1 MTEGSG
7 AGGVRIAELVGTLS
21 YAADLGLGQPMEHG
35 MRRTVIALRLAELVG
50 ASQPEREA
58 TYYLGLMMNA
68 YCHADAAEQAQWF
81 GDDISFKGDGFD
93 TLGMNTAQMIAFLLR
108 RIGYSWQWR
117 RTRETAAQLSR
128 HRPEADQYLPHH
140 PLHPG
145 STVRGQD
152 RVGRGGVHRNR
163 SGLRTVGRQR
173 VNRTA
178 CAESRSRCPRGSSSS
193 PGRSRCSSGGAGSNR
208 RWPWRA
214 GARGAEFDPLLVD
227 LFCRHATEV
236 LAGLDEASRWEVIM
250 AAEPRL
256 SRRVDGPELDA
267 VLVAM
272 ADLVDLKSPYLSGH
286 SRGVANLAAEAARVA
301 GLSLD
306 DVVIVRR
313 AGLLH
318 DLGRLGVSNT
328 IWDKPGPLTDAEIER
343 VRLHPYLTDRMLARV
358 APLAASREVAAR
370 HHERLDGSGYP
381 RGLTAASLTPADRL
395 LATADVYH
403 AMTEPRPHRPALD
416 PGEAARVLSAEV
428 RAAHLDGDAADAVLT
443 AAGHRRSARR
453 VGPAGL
459 TAREVEVLG
468 LLARGR
474 SNKEIARL
482 LSISPKTAANH
493 VEHIYAKLAVGSRAA
508 ATLYASQH
516 GLVGAFET
524 A

>member
-1 MTEGSG
+1 MADGSR

-35 MRRTVIALRLAELVG
+35 MRRTVIALRLAELAG

-108 RIGYSWQWR
+108 RIGS
-117 RTRETAAQLSR
+117 
-128 HRPEADQYLPHH
+128 H
-140 PLHPG
+140 G
-145 STVRGQD
+145 
-152 RVGRGGVHRNR
+152 GGVARAKRLLSFPVTGQKLINTFLTTHCT
-163 SGLRTVGRQR
+163 L
-173 VNRTA
+173 
-178 CAESRSRCPRGSSSS
+178 
-193 PGRSRCSSGGAGSNR
+193 GAQF
-208 RWPWRA
+208 
-214 GARGAEFDPLLVD
+214 GARIGLDAAACTAIGQAYEQWDGKGQPHRLRGDEISLPARLVQFAGPVEVFVRRRGLESALAMARRRGGAEFDPLLVD
-227 LFCRHATEV
+227 LFCRHAAEV
-236 LAGLDEASRWEVIM
+236 LAGLDQAARWEVIM

-286 SRGVANLAAEAARVA
+286 SRGVANLVAEAARVA

-328 IWDKPGPLTDAEIER
+328 IWDKPGPLTEAEIER

-516 GLVGAFET
+516 GLVGAFDT

>member
-1 MTEGSG
+1 
-7 AGGVRIAELVGTLS
+7 
-21 YAADLGLGQPMEHG
+21 
-35 MRRTVIALRLAELVG
+35 
-50 ASQPEREA
+50 
-58 TYYLGLMMNA
+58 
-68 YCHADAAEQAQWF
+68 
-81 GDDISFKGDGFD
+81 
-93 TLGMNTAQMIAFLLR
+93 
-108 RIGYSWQWR
+108 
-117 RTRETAAQLSR
+117 
-128 HRPEADQYLPHH
+128 
-140 PLHPG
+140 
-145 STVRGQD
+145 
-152 RVGRGGVHRNR
+152 
-163 SGLRTVGRQR
+163 
-173 VNRTA
+173 
-178 CAESRSRCPRGSSSS
+178 
-193 PGRSRCSSGGAGSNR
+193 
-208 RWPWRA
+208 
-214 GARGAEFDPLLVD
+214 
-227 LFCRHATEV
+227 
-236 LAGLDEASRWEVIM
+236 M

-301 GLSLD
+301 GLSPD
-306 DVVIVRR
+306 DVVMVRR

-318 DLGRLGVSNT
+318 DLGRLGVSNA
-328 IWDKPGPLTDAEIER
+328 IWDKAGSLTDAETER

-358 APLAASREVAAR
+358 APLAASREVAGR

-403 AMTEPRPHRPALD
+403 AMTERRPHRPALD

-428 RAAHLDGDAADAVLT
+428 RAAHLDRDAAEAVLT
-443 AAGHRRSARR
+443 AAGHRRPARR
-453 VGPAGL
+453 PGPASL
-459 TAREVEVLG
+459 TARELEVLG

-493 VEHIYAKLAVGSRAA
+493 VEHIYAKLTVGSRAA